1 MMQPDEKKQRLVK
14 MTLRIVVAAYIGFM
28 GVMLVKGYL
37 GDPNIA
43 FLIFGILFLVLA
55 VGFVVYALVSY
66 FKAPAG
72 DGVSSEAS
80 PTADGV
86 PDDDSSSE
94 EDKQVSLTGA
104 EEQDSGEKR
113 KISDFAKYKSDD

>member
-1 MMQPDEKKQRLVK
+1 

-72 DGVSSEAS
+72 DGVSSGAL
-80 PTADGV
+80 PTADEVLDG
-86 PDDDSSSE
+86 DSS
-94 EDKQVSLTGA
+94 TGA
-104 EEQDSGEKR
+104 EEQDSGDKK
-113 KISDFAKYKSDD
+113 KISDFAKYKSDDQ

>member
-28 GVMLVKGYL
+28 GGMLVKGYL

-55 VGFVVYALVSY
+55 VGFVVYALLSY
-66 FKAPAG
+66 FKAPT
-72 DGVSSEAS
+72 DDSVSSEAL
-80 PTADGV
+80 PTADEV
-86 PDDDSSSE
+86 PDEETSS
-94 EDKQVSLTGA
+94 GI

-113 KISDFAKYKSDD
+113 KISDFAKYKSDDQ